1 MKKILK
7 LFLSF
12 SILFYFSQTN
22 AATIDHFTV
31 SFWSDSTSINKA
43 VDLIIEAK
51 DKNENTVTDYVWKIF
66 IIAEDDPKATLPNDL
81 VDNAYTFKTSDEWV
95 VKFENALIF
104 KNTWKQTITVISA
117 DDQTILWTWNINV
130 SWEASSDTWVV
141 DIKIISPEDWSI
153 IPTDS
158 VSVSWETQKNH
169 KVKIKLNWTVVDE
182 VNSNDSWTF
191 ESKLTSLE
199 SWNISIIASLV
210 DSDDVELASSNEVRI
225 SIQNDSPTF
234 NSIKI
239 LPWTSV
245 NSEESLEIEVSATPL
260 LKEVSVT
267 INDEIIKLIEQKE
280 GIYTWTT
287 LAPQDEWTYDVDVKL
302 INDLWNQTNKRPATK
317 LEVLPLTLTWAT
329 DPIISQ
335 VCSGSTSSWTVDC
348 PDCDEICATKYSA
361 KKIYKISNLQL
372 TKLKTKS
379 ILSWDPIAEAV
390 WYNIYKQQEWN
401 KLILVDTVKEARY
414 EVNIVWKEIKYED
427 FVVEAVIS
435 ENWNIVKWEL
445 SEVTKIQTWPKELL
459 IFLVLSMILWYFIT
473 TYKRKNG

>member
-12 SILFYFSQTN
+12 SILFYFYQTN
-22 AATIDHFTV
+22 AATVDHFTV
-31 SFWSDSTSINKA
+31 SFLSDSTSINKA

-245 NSEESLEIEVSATPL
+245 DSEESLEIEVSATPL

-267 INDEIIKLIEQKE
+267 INDEIIKLIE
-280 GIYTWTT
+280 
-287 LAPQDEWTYDVDVKL
+287 
-302 INDLWNQTNKRPATK
+302 
-317 LEVLPLTLTWAT
+317 
-329 DPIISQ
+329 
-335 VCSGSTSSWTVDC
+335 
-348 PDCDEICATKYSA
+348 
-361 KKIYKISNLQL
+361 
-372 TKLKTKS
+372 
-379 ILSWDPIAEAV
+379 
-390 WYNIYKQQEWN
+390 
-401 KLILVDTVKEARY
+401 
-414 EVNIVWKEIKYED
+414 
-427 FVVEAVIS
+427 
-435 ENWNIVKWEL
+435 
-445 SEVTKIQTWPKELL
+445 
-459 IFLVLSMILWYFIT
+459 
-473 TYKRKNG
+473 